1 MREKGDGRG
10 TATKRQ
16 IYGGEGAEEMG
27 ERQMGDKAKWIQLL
41 QTDFDKW
48 HSDRETAEMH
58 TLVQTH
64 TLYHAGT
71 ITKGINDQVTK
82 WFKSKVKF
90 SQSSEADSS
99 GE

>member
-1 MREKGDGRG
+1 
-10 TATKRQ
+10 
-16 IYGGEGAEEMG
+16 MG

-64 TLYHAGT
+64 THTHSIMQAP
-71 ITKGINDQVTK
+71 
-82 WFKSKVKF
+82 
-90 SQSSEADSS
+90 
-99 GE
+99 

>member
-1 MREKGDGRG
+1 MQYNSKSAPLWEKKGDGRG
-10 TATKRQ
+10 TATERQ

-64 TLYHAGT
+64 THTHSIMQAP
-71 ITKGINDQVTK
+71 
-82 WFKSKVKF
+82 
-90 SQSSEADSS
+90 
-99 GE
+99 